1 MASAATMRWH
11 CAGCAALRRYNILL
25 QKDSDIFASLDRA
38 DWVKARKLIIAIILA
53 TDNQYHFKH
62 MCACVLWSKHAMLAQ
77 RTIADKAHAQCC
89 RCKARAICNRPLRA
103 F

>member
-1 MASAATMRWH
+1 MRWH
-11 CAGCAALRRYNILL
+11 CRGCAALRRYNILL

-62 MCACVLWSKHAMLAQ
+62 MCACCGLNMLTQ
-77 RTIADKAHAQCC
+77 RTIADKAHAQRC
-89 RCKARAICNRPLRA
+89 RCKARAICTRPLCA

>member
-1 MASAATMRWH
+1 MRWH
-11 CAGCAALRRYNILL
+11 CRGCAALRRYNILL

-62 MCACVLWSKHAMLAQ
+62 MCACVLWSKHAMLTQ